1 MSSLPWKEY
10 LSIFIDKIREAYETE
25 LTNFEVEPKAFF
37 ESKSFVKR
45 FTFPKPCQ
53 ITVLEFVSK
62 SLTLWIVNFEES
74 KPDKVFKIIEG
85 IKEDPDEFLKNHRE
99 YERYAALI
107 KIAAFSPDTMPY
119 LSISETFNVM
129 ASKDSME
136 YVFYSNLRK
145 TIHPRDLALKMFYE
159 RRIDVLRIAQ
169 RSRIEKIASEMRDEA
184 KELGLLGAEKT
195 LEDTLDKLKII
206 DEHEQKLITM
216 EDELTGVRKLV
227 GTRTFGEWKV
237 LLAEIDK
244 VNTRID
250 AFSNIKDAYDKVLA
264 QQNEFMKQQ
273 ADVMKQQA
281 SFVTWIK
288 YSAIL
293 VPIAVISVPIIEII
307 RILLGIR

>member
-1 MSSLPWKEY
+1 MSSLPWKKY
-10 LSIFIDKIREAYETE
+10 LSIFIDNIREAYEIE
-25 LTNFEVEPKAFF
+25 LVNFEVEPKAFK

-45 FTFPKPCQ
+45 FIFPEPCQ

-62 SLTLWIVNFEES
+62 SLTLWIVSFEES

-85 IKEDPDEFLKNHRE
+85 IKEDPNEFFKNHRE
-99 YERYAALI
+99 YEQYADLI
-107 KIAAFSPDTMPY
+107 AVAAVSPDAMHY
-119 LSISETFNVM
+119 VSISETFNVM
-129 ASKDSME
+129 ASKDGLA
-136 YVFYSNLRK
+136 YVFYSDLRK

-159 RRIDVLRIAQ
+159 RRTDVLRIAQ

-293 VPIAVISVPIIEII
+293 MPIAVISVPIIEII

>member
-1 MSSLPWKEY
+1 MSSLPWKQY
-10 LSIFIDKIREAYETE
+10 LSIFIDEIRKAYETE
-25 LTNFEVEPKAFF
+25 FANFEVDPKAFK
-37 ESKSFVKR
+37 ENKSFVKQ
-45 FTFPKPCQ
+45 FTFPEPCQ
-53 ITVLEFVSK
+53 ITLLEFASN
-62 SLTLWIVNFEES
+62 SLIFWIVSFEEN
-74 KPDKVFKIIEG
+74 KPDKAFKIIEG
-85 IKEDPDEFLKNHRE
+85 IKEDPDEFLKNYRE
-99 YERYAALI
+99 YEQYANLI
-107 KIAAFSPDTMPY
+107 AVAAASPDAMHY
-119 LSISETFNVM
+119 VSISETFDVAVTEDGM
-129 ASKDSME
+129 A
-136 YVFYSNLRK
+136 YVFYSDLRK

-159 RRIDVLRIAQ
+159 RRTDVLRIVQ

-184 KELGLLGAEKT
+184 KELGLHGVEKT
-195 LEDTLDKLKII
+195 LENTLDKLKII

-250 AFSNIKDAYDKVLA
+250 ALSNIKDAYDKVLA
-264 QQNEFMKQQ
+264 QQNDFMKQQ

-293 VPIAVISVPIIEII
+293 MPIAVISVPIIEII
-307 RILLGIR
+307 RIFLGIR